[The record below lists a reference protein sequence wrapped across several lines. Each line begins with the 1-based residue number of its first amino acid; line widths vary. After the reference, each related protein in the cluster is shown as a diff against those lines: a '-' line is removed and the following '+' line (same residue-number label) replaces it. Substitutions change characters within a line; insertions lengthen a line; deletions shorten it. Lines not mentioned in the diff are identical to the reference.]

1 VPEVS
6 ILIVTYRARALLE
19 GCLASLEAYAPRGV
33 ETIVVDNDSRD
44 GTLETL
50 PARFPAVRWVGND
63 DDVGFAPAVNQ
74 AAALAAGRHLLVF
87 ASDAVLLPGAVER
100 LVAFLDAR
108 PRAALVGPRLLLS
121 NGEPYVSAVRFPTL
135 GSVLLY
141 ETRLNRLLP
150 RARRP
155 YAAELAAGAAFAV
168 DAVEGSVF
176 LARREAWEAVGGF
189 DDRYFFGFEDMDL
202 GWRLRRAGWQTW
214 HDPAPAAVHHHAGA
228 SGGTR
233 SASTLLLVSVG
244 LGAMYFMRKNRPASY
259 AALWPPLVAAFSVK
273 WALTRLLGRR
283 AHATAFRE
291 TVRAMLGLRPMW
303 IVPEDRRRWT

>member
-1 VPEVS
+1 MSDAPPE
-6 ILIVTYRARALLE
+6 LARR
-19 GCLASLEAYAPRGV
+19 LEALEAEVRQLRRV
-33 ETIVVDNDSRD
+33 QECTAALISSLDLS
-44 GTLETL
+44 ETL
-50 PARFPAVRWVGND
+50 DTILRTALDVAGAR
-63 DDVGFAPAVNQ
+63 Q
-74 AAALAAGRHLLVF
+74 
-87 ASDAVLLPGAVER
+87 
-100 LVAFLDAR
+100 
-108 PRAALVGPRLLLS
+108 
-121 NGEPYVSAVRFPTL
+121 